1 MGRMSW
7 KERVWNAKGKL
18 LAYGLIALAVAA
30 AVKVLVL
37 DPREVSV
44 APVLTQDVVAEVQ
57 GTGTVTTKV
66 LPRVGTKINGRIA
79 KVLVDEGDFVKEGQL
94 VALLEDDDFRHQV
107 AMAKASLESAR
118 AFATQAR
125 LDYDRAKRLV
135 GTAAISREEY
145 DLYEQK
151 FRTTESTVG
160 VQEANLRYQEFKLTE
175 TKVTTFVGGLV
186 TKRWVDPGDTVVAGQ
201 PVVTVADTSVIWVD
215 ANVDQRFA
223 GKIRKGQPATV
234 ILRGRLDKPFRGYVY
249 RVYPQADPVTEE
261 MLVQVAFPLPA
272 QELQVGWWAE
282 VYIEVGT
289 VTGALVVPK
298 AAVMPFGNDRFVF
311 VAGPDGKV
319 RRVKVELGATSPRL
333 PVVAVVGDLQ
343 AGDQVILR
351 PIGLKGAETVRVTQ
365 TVTGTPPRP

>member
-1 MGRMSW
+1 MGKVSW
-7 KERVWNAKGKL
+7 KERMWNAKGSFV
-18 LAYGLIALAVAA
+18 AYGLLVFAA
-30 AVKVLVL
+30 AAAAKVLFL
-37 DPREVSV
+37 DPREVTV
-44 APVLTQDVVAEVQ
+44 APVATQDVVAEVQ

-66 LPRVGTKINGRIA
+66 LPRVGTKINGRIE

-94 VALLEDDDFRHQV
+94 VALLEDDDLRHQV

-125 LDYDRAKRLV
+125 LDYERARRLV

-151 FRTTESTVG
+151 FRTTQASVG

-175 TKVTTFVGGLV
+175 TRVTTFVGGLV
-186 TKRWVDPGDTVVAGQ
+186 TKRWVDPGDTVVVGQ

-223 GKIRKGQPATV
+223 GKVRKGQPATV
-234 ILRGRLDKPFRGYVY
+234 ILRGRLNQPFRGSVY

-272 QELQVGWWAE
+272 GELQLGQWAE

-289 VTGALVVPK
+289 VRNALVVPK
-298 AAVMPFGNDRFVF
+298 AAVLPLGNDRFVF
-311 VAGPDGKV
+311 VAGPEGVV
-319 RRVKVELGATSPRL
+319 RRVKVEPGATSPRL
-333 PVVAVVGDLQ
+333 PVVAVTGDLQ
-343 AGDQVILR
+343 AGDRVILR
-351 PIGLKGAETVRVTQ
+351 PVGIKGGETVRVTQ
-365 TVTGTPPRP
+365 PATGTTSKP